1 MRVALKVY
9 LAVERLMI
17 EHDTLPTTTEEEE
30 CLIER
35 VLLDAWSMLTR
46 EETNPTKVIFEG
58 DVLYSA
64 TIPVPLRARAH
75 EDLGSVPVKLSDE
88 EAP

>member
-46 EETNPTKVIFEG
+46 EERRALRERVGATREETNPTKVIFE
-58 DVLYSA
+58 
-64 TIPVPLRARAH
+64 
-75 EDLGSVPVKLSDE
+75 DLP
-88 EAP
+88 